1 MAFIIIYLFFFN
13 VTSLVSGDL
22 LFKKLRSYVLTETQL
37 VDNGYPRPAPGKP
50 GQAVVKWSHYDK
62 IPETKGVYV
71 RSAAFRMLSI
81 VVCLVQTFCS
91 YLLILKADS
100 DLGSRQQINTKHE
113 TVSFA
118 SWSDCV
124 FIYLWVI

>member
-1 MAFIIIYLFFFN
+1 M
-13 VTSLVSGDL
+13 

-71 RSAAFRMLSI
+71 CRMLSI
-81 VVCLVQTFCS
+81 VVCIVQTFCS

-100 DLGSRQQINTKHE
+100 DLGSLQQINTKHK
-113 TVSFA
+113 TVSFV

-124 FIYLWVI
+124 FIYLCVIQIM

>member
-1 MAFIIIYLFFFN
+1 M
-13 VTSLVSGDL
+13 

-71 RSAAFRMLSI
+71 CSAAFSMLSI
-81 VVCLVQTFCS
+81 IVCLDQTFCS

-100 DLGSRQQINTKHE
+100 DLGSLQQINTKHK